1 MSDGKNTNTTSLHK
15 NALNDSNKTII
26 NTEFNSMKQD
36 LLFFKNDIL
45 KDVRKMEEKIHI
57 KLTEQNIINSEQY
70 NAYEKKLDMLSAQIN
85 HINSNMLDNSNLF
98 EKLNI
103 LQAFKTRAEDRI
115 FTLSSNMYTFQR
127 EYKDNF
133 TNIEKLINDNLK
145 YPGVIGK
152 NSKFLNFRRFIDYI
166 LNYFKE
172 FNEFKDEIRNL
183 DFNNFKRKINSNLQE
198 LRFSIS
204 DSYRHSLNLIEN
216 NMKQFDSKLEEI
228 INKNKKVLEEN
239 EKKFGE
245 LKNKIVEYLSEN
257 QTKFTN
263 MEKNINNKYSEQ
275 LNEIEN
281 LKNKFVNDMNNFES
295 SLKSIKEINEQKI
308 ENNEQKNIQKIN
320 DKSNNNYIPEGESRQ
335 ILKENDNNIIINDNN
350 NNDKNYEKIVLDKSK
365 EIQSPQSLRNINNQV
380 YITSKG
386 RNNFILKEILLNNNN
401 NDKIDSSPEKNI
413 NMKINIQ
420 DSEEKNYTNLDNV
433 INKRM
438 NQTQTIVQSKSFE
451 KLFDAIRLKNRNH
464 IDENNELKNS
474 KERLALT
481 QDEIM
486 IKKERMDIID
496 SYTKKPEEK
505 NIYNKYI
512 NFKSKDLPKN
522 NYSITNIANIKI
534 KKLVLPEFLTKR
546 STKLKMNN
554 SSLSENKRNQNIA
567 NNKSSSAKYIFR
579 DEKTKKKSLFDIA
592 KINKHKSEK
601 IKGMKFP
608 ESSKTID
615 KKIEPKIKE
624 NLNSLKIMKIKQRNN
639 AFHSID
645 NINKGKTRNWS
656 FDKNKN
662 EKDENTQIGFR
673 KTFYEKN
680 KFKEIILLNTK
691 QLKKN
696 RKIKL

>member
-1 MSDGKNTNTTSLHK
+1 MSDDKNTNTTSLHK
-15 NALNDSNKTII
+15 NPLNSTNKTII
-26 NTEFNSMKQD
+26 NTEFNSLKQD
-36 LLFFKNDIL
+36 LLYFKNDIL
-45 KDVRKMEEKIHI
+45 KDVRRMEEKMNI
-57 KLTEQNIINSEQY
+57 KLTEQNIVSSEQY
-70 NAYEKKLDMLSAQIN
+70 NAYEKKLDMLSTQIN
-85 HINSNMLDNSNLF
+85 MINSMMIENSNIT
-98 EKLNI
+98 EKLNNF
-103 LQAFKTRAEDRI
+103 QSFKTRTEDRL
-115 FTLSSNMYTFQR
+115 FTLGSNMYTFQK
-127 EYKDNF
+127 EYKEYF

-166 LNYFKE
+166 LSYFKE
-172 FNEFKDEIRNL
+172 FNEFKDEIKNW
-183 DFNNFKRKINSNLQE
+183 DFNNFKRRINSNLQE
-198 LRFSIS
+198 FRLAIS
-204 DSYRHSLNLIEN
+204 DGYRSSLSLIQN
-216 NMKQFDSKLEEI
+216 NVKQFDSKLEDI

-239 EKKFGE
+239 EGKFGE

-263 MEKNINNKYSEQ
+263 MEKNINDKYSEQ

-320 DKSNNNYIPEGESRQ
+320 EKSNNNYMPEGKSQQ
-335 ILKENDNNIIINDNN
+335 ILKENDNNIMINDNN

-365 EIQSPQSLRNINNQV
+365 DIQSPQSLRNINNQM

-413 NMKINIQ
+413 NRKINFQ

-451 KLFDAIRLKNRNH
+451 KLFDAIRSKNRNH
-464 IDENNELKNS
+464 IDENYELKNS

-554 SSLSENKRNQNIA
+554 SSLSENKRNQNIP

-601 IKGMKFP
+601 IKGMKFS

-639 AFHSID
+639 AFNILD